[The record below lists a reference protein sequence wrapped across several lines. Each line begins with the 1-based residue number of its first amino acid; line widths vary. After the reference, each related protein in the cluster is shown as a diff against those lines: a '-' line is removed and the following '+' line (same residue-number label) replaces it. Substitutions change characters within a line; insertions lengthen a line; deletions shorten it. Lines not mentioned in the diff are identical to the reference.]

1 MISLP
6 WIAGLG
12 EGVDRHTEAGVLPH
26 QPGGVL
32 LRQEGVHEDEGHV
45 GVVGPV
51 QVLDLLDCQVQ
62 GGQIVSHGDCAGGTT
77 EQIVIIKIIIDKIVK
92 IANHLHPKAVARA
105 PLSLTTTSWSSIAL
119 NGDFQSFVYDLCDL

>member
-1 MISLP
+1 M
-6 WIAGLG
+6 
-12 EGVDRHTEAGVLPH
+12 DRHSEAGVLPH
-26 QPGGVL
+26 QPGGVR

-77 EQIVIIKIIIDKIVK
+77 EIIIKIIIDKIQ
-92 IANHLHPKAVARA
+92 II
-105 PLSLTTTSWSSIAL
+105 S
-119 NGDFQSFVYDLCDL
+119 

>member
-1 MISLP
+1 M
-6 WIAGLG
+6 
-12 EGVDRHTEAGVLPH
+12 DRHSEAGVLPH

-77 EQIVIIKIIIDKIVK
+77 EQIVIIKIIIDKIQIIIIKIVK

-105 PLSLTTTSWSSIAL
+105 PLSLTTTSWSSIAF
-119 NGDFQSFVYDLCDL
+119 NGDFQSFVYHV